1 MKYEIDKPFLNKR
14 IDKSR
19 ILAPNDPK
27 DIKKLKGRI
36 ISTISIRSTEVLKQ
50 NNFLKI
56 KAPVKNVFEVKFKDI
71 AEGDY

>member
-27 DIKKLKGRI
+27 DIKKLKARI
-36 ISTISIRSTEVLKQ
+36 TAMISIRSSEIIRHS
-50 NNFLKI
+50 NFLKLKI
-56 KAPVKNVFEVKFKDI
+56 PVKTIFENKFKEI
-71 AEGDY
+71 S

>member
-56 KAPVKNVFEVKFKDI
+56 KAPIKNVFEVKFKDI
-71 AEGDY
+71 A